1 MSFYRALTLLL
12 KSLTFLLFLSLIS
25 VGKSKTGSSGSG
37 PKRKLRR
44 ALERC

>member
-1 MSFYRALTLLL
+1 MA
-12 KSLTFLLFLSLIS
+12 IS
-25 VGKSKTGSSGSG
+25 RGYSYNVGKSKPGFSGSG